1 MIHAFIIIL
10 VLFVIALIILWIM
23 LDYHFIRLSHEIKA
37 MQEKDIEIQLRPK
50 SQLLLNQHIH
60 KGPK

>member
-10 VLFVIALIILWIM
+10 VLFVIALIILWLM
-23 LDYHFIRLSHEIKA
+23 LDYHFIRLSNEIKT
-37 MQEKDIEIQLRPK
+37 MQEKDIEIQLRPQ

>member
-10 VLFVIALIILWIM
+10 VLFVIALIILWLM
-23 LDYHFIRLSHEIKA
+23 LDYHFIRLSNEIKA
-37 MQEKDIEIQLRPK
+37 MQEKDIEIQLRPQ